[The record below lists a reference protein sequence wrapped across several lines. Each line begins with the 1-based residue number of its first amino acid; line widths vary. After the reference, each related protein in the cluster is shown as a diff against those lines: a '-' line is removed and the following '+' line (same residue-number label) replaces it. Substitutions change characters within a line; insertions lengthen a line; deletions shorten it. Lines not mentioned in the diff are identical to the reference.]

1 MFLLHMLT
9 ELSQSA
15 VAAAVAP
22 RFPGG
27 VGVPGGVPGGVGVT
41 LSTQIPIKIEI
52 KIQILRSEKISTF
65 SPEEEVNH

>member
-22 RFPGG
+22 RF
-27 VGVPGGVPGGVGVT
+27 PGGVGVT

-65 SPEEEVNH
+65 SPEGQLYLSTSTLASV